1 MNIGSKV
8 KKIFRDLATFNQDVA
23 RVAGF
28 NALRIKEVLGEQ
40 EDRRRRSP
48 GTSLL
53 INPSALSVSYFEFR
67 SI

>member
-1 MNIGSKV
+1 MNIGV
-8 KKIFRDLATFNQDVA
+8 KEKPFFRDLVTFNHDVA

-53 INPSALSVSYFEFR
+53 INPSPLSR

>member
-1 MNIGSKV
+1 MNIGV
-8 KKIFRDLATFNQDVA
+8 KHYLVTFNHDVA

-40 EDRRRRSP
+40 EDRRRLSP

-53 INPSALSVSYFEFR
+53 INPSALSR